1 MHATYV
7 ETKIMG

>member
-7 ETKIMG
+7 AEVIC

>member
-7 ETKIMG
+7 EEVIC